1 VTPRAKRE
9 AQRRERPGVPSL
21 RAGALGARRVALEP
35 RRRGA
40 VGAGQPARTGG
51 GEAPWGMP
59 ASCRGGRRDGMARA
73 AGLASR
79 RQIFRPGA
87 VFDTLKFFDTPK
99 SDQLA
104 GGPARPTPS
113 RGPWGGW
120 WRATQE
126 RHPGAPVAV
135 DVDI

>member
-59 ASCRGGRRDGMARA
+59 ASCRRGAVGGADGGEKGWHGAGGRTRQSTAGVLGA
-73 AGLASR
+73 AAQAPAGCGTLTLKP
-79 RQIFRPGA
+79 RPG
-87 VFDTLKFFDTPK
+87 T
-99 SDQLA
+99 
-104 GGPARPTPS
+104 R
-113 RGPWGGW
+113 
-120 WRATQE
+120 RAPYRTHQST
-126 RHPGAPVAV
+126 A
-135 DVDI
+135 DL